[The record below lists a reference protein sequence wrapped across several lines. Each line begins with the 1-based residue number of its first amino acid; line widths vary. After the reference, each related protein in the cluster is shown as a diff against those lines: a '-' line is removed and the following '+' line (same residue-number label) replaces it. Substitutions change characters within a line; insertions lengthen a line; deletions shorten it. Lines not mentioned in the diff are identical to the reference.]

1 MTLGGSD
8 TVPSQELRQK
18 GAINDILGMRLQKN
32 QTSSWTVSL
41 KTVYLHGR
49 RHTINV
55 PVPCW
60 QLACNASARMP
71 GPMLAP
77 EGNGNRLHFILEV
90 GSECI
95 QTTFWDMKL
104 QQVRLAPELSVW
116 KPFYLY
122 EHRYAVPFW

>member
-41 KTVYLHGR
+41 KSVYLHGR

-55 PVPCW
+55 TVPCW
-60 QLACNASARMP
+60 QLACNASASMP
-71 GPMLAP
+71 CPVLAP
-77 EGNGNRLHFILEV
+77 KRNENTLLFILEV

-95 QTTFWDMKL
+95 QTAFWDMKL
-104 QQVRLAPELSVW
+104 YQIRLAPELSVW
-116 KPFYLY
+116 KPSYPY
-122 EHRYAVPFW
+122 ERSYAVPFW